1 VDSLSKYVFLSLLS
15 IDLWALDERG
25 HPLPIWNDEKVIN
38 ASYDSSWYHSIYKW
52 FESFVMNSV
61 AAKQTISRS
70 LHQELA
76 ELYHKLEKEKFK
88 FQFLKT
94 ENSKNKRLLLLF
106 QMDLLPGMT
115 GEILNSKEQR
125 DNVML
130 LPVSGKIKMISWVFL
145 AFLNLGMLFYV
156 FLFAIRQNTHR
167 QAAWGRSLAMYLF
180 LDILLISSCMVIFM
194 HILLPS
200 IVMRDVVK
208 IRKKLTETVSKYYQ
222 DLAAIEH
229 EEEDKVDDL
238 SKQQIQ
244 SPLSK
249 SIPARKPMK
258 TKKPKVFNTA
268 KYLFLSYRM
277 AECYPDLKA
286 SKIILQYQS
295 PWPRQSYQHTIDMKK
310 DYKYSKAAALSR
322 SASIIVVF
330 FLTNLLAT
338 PLAIQDM
345 ILQMAATIAMG
356 YTILIHIQLYQIFP
370 ALVIVPTI
378 GLAVTGYFVYNK
390 YFKKQSEEDNNN
402 NDEDGKGSQK
412 KNKTPSS
419 SRKMLSLKSVKSS
432 SVSPM
437 LLTPAEEKKMESY
450 SPTTRNRKQMNSTH
464 QPLTT
469 RRQSLQF
476 GMQLTSQ
483 IKDLVGANES
493 KMSPSYLS
501 DNNNNKN
508 KNNRFYDEDDDEEKE
523 SNTDDDDDNYNN
535 NVNNNDVKDEV
546 DEAYH
551 YYDLFGSEDRS
562 KEEFYYQNNYYNST
576 NKHRQSSDHN
586 DSLSA
591 ASQEKTNTNTSN
603 NNHNRKKKK
612 NKRPSYEN
620 VFETDYSL
628 DESFLHSDDFVI
640 SEGDEEEEEEE
651 EEEERSV

>member
-1 VDSLSKYVFLSLLS
+1 
-15 IDLWALDERG
+15 LWALDERG

-70 LHQELA
+70 LHQELS

-130 LPVSGKIKMISWVFL
+130 LPVSGKIKVISWVFL
-145 AFLNLGMLFYV
+145 ALLNLGMLFYV

-180 LDILLISSCMVIFM
+180 LDILLISSCMVVFM

-222 DLAAIEH
+222 DLAAVEE
-229 EEEDKVDDL
+229 EEEDKEDDL
-238 SKQQIQ
+238 SKQQQ

-258 TKKPKVFNTA
+258 TKKPKLFNTA

-277 AECYPDLKA
+277 AESYPDLKA

-310 DYKYSKAAALSR
+310 DYKYSYAAALSR
-322 SASIIVVF
+322 SASIIVIF

-378 GLAVTGYFVYNK
+378 GLAVSGYFAYNY
-390 YFKKQSEEDNNN
+390 YFKKQSDDDNN
-402 NDEDGKGSQK
+402 NDEEGKGSEK

-432 SVSPM
+432 SVAPM
-437 LLTPAEEKKMESY
+437 LSPAEEKKMESY
-450 SPTTRNRKQMNSTH
+450 SPTSRNRKQMSNNSNNTH

-483 IKDLVGANES
+483 IKDLVSANES
-493 KMSPSYLS
+493 KKSPSNH
-501 DNNNNKN
+501 NNNNVN
-508 KNNRFYDEDDDEEKE
+508 NNRFYDEDSEEKE
-523 SNTDDDDDNYNN
+523 NNTDDDDYDDNH
-535 NVNNNDVKDEV
+535 NNDNTNDVNDKV
-546 DEAYH
+546 DEACH

-562 KEEFYYQNNYYNST
+562 KEEFYYQNNYYNHT
-576 NKHRQSSDHN
+576 NKLRQSSDHN
-586 DSLSA
+586 DSRSA
-591 ASQEKTNTNTSN
+591 ASKEKTSTN
-603 NNHNRKKKK
+603 NNNNRKK
-612 NKRPSYEN
+612 KRPSYEN
-620 VFETDYSL
+620 VFEHDYSL
-628 DESFLHSDDFVI
+628 DESFLNSEDFVI
-640 SEGDEEEEEEE
+640 SERDEEEEEEE
-651 EEEERSV
+651 GSV

>member
-1 VDSLSKYVFLSLLS
+1 LFLFS

-52 FESFVMNSV
+52 FESFVMDSV

-130 LPVSGKIKMISWVFL
+130 LPVSGKIKVISWVFL

-222 DLAAIEH
+222 ELAAVENE
-229 EEEDKVDDL
+229 EEEDKEDDL
-238 SKQQIQ
+238 SKQQQ
-244 SPLSK
+244 QGSLSK
-249 SIPARKPMK
+249 SIPARKHMK

-295 PWPRQSYQHTIDMKK
+295 PWPRQSYQHTIDVKR
-310 DYKYSKAAALSR
+310 DYTYSYAAALSR

-370 ALVIVPTI
+370 ALVIVPTC
-378 GLAVTGYFVYNK
+378 GLAVTGYFLYNY

-402 NDEDGKGSQK
+402 NDEDIKGSQK
-412 KNKTPSS
+412 KNETPSS
-419 SRKMLSLKSVKSS
+419 SRKILSLKSVKSS
-432 SVSPM
+432 SVAPM
-437 LLTPAEEKKMESY
+437 LLTPNEEKKMDSY

-483 IKDLVGANES
+483 IKDLVSANVS
-493 KMSPSYLS
+493 KKSPSHHNN
-501 DNNNNKN
+501 DNIN
-508 KNNRFYDEDDDEEKE
+508 KNN
-523 SNTDDDDDNYNN
+523 TDNYNN
-535 NVNNNDVKDEV
+535 NINNTNNNDVNDKIDK
-546 DEAYH
+546 AYH
-551 YYDLFGSEDRS
+551 YYDMFDSEDRS

-576 NKHRQSSDHN
+576 KKHRQNSDHN
-586 DSLSA
+586 DPLSA

-603 NNHNRKKKK
+603 NKSRKKKK
-612 NKRPSYEN
+612 NNKRPNYDN

-628 DESFLHSDDFVI
+628 DQSFLNSEVI
-640 SEGDEEEEEEE
+640 SEEEAEEQEEEEEEA
-651 EEEERSV
+651 SV